1 MEGNVSW
8 FLMHAFTITQ
18 AINNPAMVCT
28 TDGARAQ
35 RLHLCKWISHLSRT
49 HLNWNDRKACGY
61 GSNYRRVSLNPNII
75 VLSIPWLSQHIES
88 LRVQHT
94 RSIFFHLNKSP
105 SFKITKSLC
114 KWGTEACR
122 VALLLKSDL
131 RDRQTM
137 HHLTEQKKS
146 NPWFWRFWYNKAL
159 TSSLRENTDM
169 QKNHR

>member
-1 MEGNVSW
+1 MKIKKFKKSEVKHVEGNVSW
-8 FLMHAFTITQ
+8 FLVYAFTITQ

-28 TDGARAQ
+28 IDGARAQ

-61 GSNYRRVSLNPNII
+61 GSNYRSVSLNPNII
-75 VLSIPWLSQHIES
+75 VLSTPWLSQHIES

-94 RSIFFHLNKSP
+94 RSIFFTLTNHLPLKSP
-105 SFKITKSLC
+105 NLLC

-137 HHLTEQKKS
+137 HHLTEQERS
-146 NPWFWRFWYNKAL
+146 NP
-159 TSSLRENTDM
+159 
-169 QKNHR
+169 